1 MQGNSLN
8 IYETILSLFSDP
20 TKKIFYNIATQTAE
34 VLKAQMIINAV
45 LVILFMIWAY
55 KRVKEGDMFEFK
67 TAMGVVVFIVFVGFI
82 NWGIRNPNDFNTYFI
97 NTIFYP
103 AEKLA
108 ILIAQSLNDGLEI
121 PTNANASPS
130 ETFNIGNLVSSAY
143 AMIVN
148 LWDNAFDG
156 INMFNWLTMIPK
168 IIMFF
173 LVILGE
179 LLFLG
184 LLLIIV
190 LLVTV
195 EIFMWSA
202 LGLIVLPLGLIPQT
216 KGMLF
221 SYLKKLI
228 SLTLYK
234 PCMMLVAFFNY
245 GIIYKANA
253 LIPTKHEVTQGFYGN
268 ADKMAN
274 EGKIID
280 AFGNVLKGDWN
291 SYIAHSSIVGFL
303 TIIVLG
309 SVICFFLVKRVPDFI
324 NNIFGTSGGV
334 GAVTEMMQ
342 KIGMTIGGAVFGGSA
357 VMVANQAK
365 QAYQSAGGGL
375 AGLQAGARA
384 MFGTGLSGGITTMA
398 NAKGAKA
405 GVRHFV
411 ASVKSGFGL
420 DNDRNNK

>member
-1 MQGNSLN
+1 MNFFDIIMGMFVEPAQKIAKSLAEHASN
-8 IYETILSLFSDP
+8 FFHTQLIL
-20 TKKIFYNIATQTAE
+20 N
-34 VLKAQMIINAV
+34 MIIS
-45 LVILFMIWAY
+45 ILFMIWAY

-67 TAMGVVVFIVFVGFI
+67 TAMGVVVFVVFVGFI
-82 NWGIRNPNDFNTYFI
+82 NWGIKNPNDFNTYFI

-121 PTNANASPS
+121 PTNANLSPS
-130 ETFNIGNLVSSAY
+130 EMFSIGNLVSSAY

-148 LWDNAFDG
+148 LWDNAFNR
-156 INMFNWLTMIPK
+156 ITMFNWLTMIPK
-168 IIMFF
+168 LIMFF

-190 LLVTV
+190 LLVTA

-228 SLTLYK
+228 SLTFYQ
-234 PCMMLVAFFNY
+234 PCMMLVAFLNY
-245 GIIYKANA
+245 GVIYKVNA
-253 LIPTKHEVTQGFYGN
+253 LIPTKTEIAQGFYGN
-268 ADKMAN
+268 ADKMAK
-274 EGKIID
+274 EGHIID

-291 SYIAHSSIVGFL
+291 SYLAHSSIVGFL

-309 SVICFFLVKRVPDFI
+309 SVICFYLVKRVPDFI

-342 KIGMTIGGAVFGGSA
+342 KIGMTIGGAVVGGSM

-375 AGLQAGARA
+375 AGLQAGVRA
-384 MFGTGLSGGITTMA
+384 MFGAGLSGGITTMA

>member
-1 MQGNSLN
+1 MNFFDTLMGMFVEPSQKVAKSLAEHVGSFFHAQLILN
-8 IYETILSLFSDP
+8 TII
-20 TKKIFYNIATQTAE
+20 T
-34 VLKAQMIINAV
+34 
-45 LVILFMIWAY
+45 ILFMIWAY

-156 INMFNWLTMIPK
+156 INMFNWFTMIPK

-190 LLVTV
+190 LLVTA

-202 LGLIVLPLGLIPQT
+202 LGLIPQT

-245 GIIYKANA
+245 GIIYKVNA
-253 LIPTKHEVTQGFYGN
+253 LIPTKHEVAQGFYGN

-342 KIGMTIGGAVFGGSA
+342 KIGMTIGGAVVGGSM

-384 MFGTGLSGGITTMA
+384 MFGAGLSGGITTMA

>member
-1 MQGNSLN
+1 MQGNSLS

-55 KRVKEGDMFEFK
+55 KRVKEGDIFQFK
-67 TAMGVVVFIVFVGFI
+67 TAMGVVVFVVFMGVL
-82 NWGIRNPNDFNTYFI
+82 NWAMDNPTTYM
-97 NTIFYP
+97 NMLKDTIFYP
-103 AEKLA
+103 SNKLTE
-108 ILIAQSLNDGLEI
+108 IITNSMTSLQTLTGKNDLTLSSLIDKSYYSITQLYREVFSDLGWKTFFTMFPMLIIFLLLVLAQIFLIGLI
-121 PTNANASPS
+121 
-130 ETFNIGNLVSSAY
+130 
-143 AMIVN
+143 
-148 LWDNAFDG
+148 
-156 INMFNWLTMIPK
+156 
-168 IIMFF
+168 
-173 LVILGE
+173 
-179 LLFLG
+179 
-184 LLLIIV
+184 LIIV
-190 LLVTV
+190 LITLVETLT
-195 EIFMWSA
+195 WLS
-202 LGLIVLPLGLIPQT
+202 LGFAVLPLALFPQT

-228 SLTLYK
+228 SLTFYQ
-234 PCMMLVAFFNY
+234 PCMTLVAFFNLQ
-245 GIIYKANA
+245 A
-253 LIPTKHEVTQGFYGN
+253 LQLITIRIPSQDEIRQGFFGN
-268 ADKMAN
+268 AHKMIDKDPSNLA
-274 EGKIID
+274 GAGLTDIIGY
-280 AFGNVLKGDWN
+280 FFVL
-291 SYIAHSSIVGFL
+291 ILI
-303 TIIVLG
+303 
-309 SVICFFLVKRVPDFI
+309 SVICFYLVKRVPDFI

-342 KIGMTIGGAVFGGSA
+342 KIGMTIGGAVVGGSM

-384 MFGTGLSGGITTMA
+384 MFGAGLSGGITTMA

>member
-1 MQGNSLN
+1 MNFFDIIMGMFVEPAQKIAKSLAEHASN
-8 IYETILSLFSDP
+8 FFHAQLIL
-20 TKKIFYNIATQTAE
+20 N
-34 VLKAQMIINAV
+34 MIIS
-45 LVILFMIWAY
+45 ILFMIWAY
-55 KRVKEGDMFEFK
+55 RRIKEGDMFQFK
-67 TAMGVVVFIVFVGFI
+67 TAMGVVVFVVFVGFI
-82 NWGIRNPNDFNTYFI
+82 NWGIKNPNDFNTYFI

-108 ILIAQSLNDGLEI
+108 ILITQSLNDGLEI
-121 PTNANASPS
+121 PTNANLSPS
-130 ETFNIGNLVSSAY
+130 EMFSIGNLASSAY

-148 LWDNAFDG
+148 LWDNAFNG
-156 INMFNWLTMIPK
+156 VTMFNWLTMIPK
-168 IIMFF
+168 LIMFF

-184 LLLIIV
+184 LLLIVV
-190 LLVTV
+190 LLVTA

-228 SLTLYK
+228 SLTFYK
-234 PCMMLVAFFNY
+234 PCMMLVAFLNY
-245 GIIYKANA
+245 GVIYKVNA
-253 LIPTKHEVTQGFYGN
+253 LIPTKTEIAQGFYGN
-268 ADKMAN
+268 ADKMEK
-274 EGKIID
+274 EGHIID

-291 SYIAHSSIVGFL
+291 SYLAHSSIVGSL

-309 SVICFFLVKRVPDFI
+309 SVICFFLIKRVPDFI

-342 KIGMTIGGAVFGGSA
+342 KIGMTIGGAVVGGSM

-384 MFGTGLSGGITTMA
+384 MFGAGLSGGITTVA